1 MKMIR
6 VSAAG
11 LFLMMLFV
19 VSGLAQATSS
29 QPAAAG
35 KIALINTYDFGDEKT
50 GIAKY
55 VSAVK
60 ALNAEFTP
68 IDTELRTMNTKLEGL
83 AAEIENLRKLAS
95 TNPKAVDQKA
105 AQAKVD
111 EAEKLQRDIKFRA
124 EDAKSR
130 YEKRQQVV
138 MGPVMGDI
146 YKAMQEFAKQKGY
159 ALLLD
164 VSKLADA
171 QLVMAVDEKALIT
184 KDFIAFYNA
193 RPATTATTATPK

>member
-1 MKMIR
+1 M
-6 VSAAG
+6 
-11 LFLMMLFV
+11 
-19 VSGLAQATSS
+19 
-29 QPAAAG
+29 
-35 KIALINTYDFGDEKT
+35 
-50 GIAKY
+50 
-55 VSAVK
+55 
-60 ALNAEFTP
+60 
-68 IDTELRTMNTKLEGL
+68 
-83 AAEIENLRKLAS
+83 
-95 TNPKAVDQKA
+95 
-105 AQAKVD
+105 
-111 EAEKLQRDIKFRA
+111 A